1 MPPKLATPATLTK
14 RVRSS
19 ALILL
24 ATLIVLRP
32 GILLGEGRELWET
45 VMEHVARWRAAKDEA
60 QKERRRRDLMTPL

>member
-1 MPPKLATPATLTK
+1 MPKVATPVSLTN

-32 GILLGEGRELWET
+32 GILLGEGKELWAN
-45 VMEHVARWRAAKDEA
+45 VSAHIARWQAAKEESL
-60 QKERRRRDLMTPL
+60 KERRRRDLMTPL